1 MNFKKNQQ
9 QKISAVI
16 ITRNEQQNIERCLNS
31 LDWVDEIVVLDSGST
46 DKTKTICRQ
55 KGCRVISAQWVSFGS
70 NKQKAVENASYD
82 WILSVDADEQVS
94 PELKNRIRELLVKP
108 TYSAYR
114 IKRESFYLDR
124 FIRYCWKNDYPVKFF
139 NRQKAAFNSQQ
150 VHETVDLCGELGVI
164 EQPLYH
170 YSYLSISS
178 HLLKMDRYSQI
189 TSEVMKNEGKRVN
202 LFSVFLRFH
211 LMFLKMYLLKRGF
224 MDGKWGLILS
234 FNSAYGVFL
243 KYLKLWVSQNQ
254 N

>member
-1 MNFKKNQQ
+1 MNFNKKEP

-46 DKTKTICRQ
+46 DNTKSICRQ
-55 KGCRVISAQWVSFGS
+55 KGCRVISVQWVSFGD
-70 NKQKAVENASYD
+70 NKQKAVGNATHD

-94 PELKNRIRELLVKP
+94 PELKNRIRELLIKS

-114 IKRESFYLDR
+114 IKRESYYLNR

-139 NRQKAAFNSQQ
+139 NKNKAQFNSQQ
-150 VHETVDLCGELGVI
+150 VHETVDLCGEVGVI

-170 YSYLSISS
+170 YSYPSISS

-189 TSEVMKNEGKRVN
+189 ASEVMKEEGKKVS

-211 LMFLKMYLLKRGF
+211 LMFLKMYVLKRGF